1 MNFKACVAAAATLVG
16 MAGAQAAVTTINFDD
31 AVAPCLFS
39 EQAPLSNQYAAQ
51 GVTFQAVGGPAMEVL
66 DQCGGFSFSARSGN
80 NFLAYNTALTSNQ
93 FDAIITASLGTASIW
108 AASSQQGGTA
118 TLQAYDVLDN
128 LIASASVS
136 LTLDWQQLAVSGADI
151 AYLRLSSNTSAGA
164 FDDLQFDAA
173 AAVPEPIS
181 LALVSVALLGLGL
194 SRRRPAR

>member
-16 MAGAQAAVTTINFDD
+16 MAGAQAAVTTINYDD

-39 EQAPLSNQYAAQ
+39 QQAPLSNQYAAQ

-80 NFLAYNTALTSNQ
+80 NFLAYNTSLTSNQ

-108 AASSQQGGTA
+108 AASFQGGTA

-128 LIASASVS
+128 LIASDSVS

-151 AYLRLSSNTSAGA
+151 AYLRLSSSTSAGA

-181 LALVSVALLGLGL
+181 LALVSAALLGLGL